1 MILADKICT
10 LRKKNG
16 WSQEELAEKLDVTRQ
31 SVSKWEGA
39 QSVPDLAK
47 ILQMSKIF
55 GVTTDYLMKDELE
68 EEEFVASKETETK
81 MRRVSME
88 EANDFL
94 HIKEITAKRI
104 AFATFLCIISPIC
117 LFLFGASWETGRI
130 SFSENAAAGLGMC
143 VLFVLVAIASA
154 IFISCGMKTKKYE
167 FLEKEVIDP
176 EYGVTGMVKERQKQ
190 YQGKYTKY
198 NIIGTVL
205 CILSI
210 IPLFAGGMITEDDF
224 VLCFML
230 CIMLVVAGA
239 GVVLFIVSG
248 INNASMQKLLQ
259 EGEYSKEKKG
269 KIDIT
274 GVVSTVYWLLVT
286 AGFLLYSFTTGEWGN
301 SWIIWTVAGVLY
313 AAVVVVCSAFQDKKK

>member
-68 EEEFVASKETETK
+68 EEEFVASKEPETK

-88 EANDFL
+88 EANEFL
-94 HIKEITAKRI
+94 AIKKVTAKRI
-104 AFATFLCIISPIC
+104 AFATYLCMISPIC
-117 LFLFGASWETGRI
+117 LLLFGASWETGRI
-130 SFSENAAAGLGMC
+130 SLSENAAGGLGMC
-143 VLFVLVAIASA
+143 ILFVLVAIASA

-167 FLEKEVIDP
+167 FLEKELIDT
-176 EYGVTGMVKERQKQ
+176 EYGVTGMVKERQKK
-190 YQGKYTKY
+190 YHGTYTKY

-210 IPLFAGGMITEDDF
+210 IPLFAGAMVTEDDF

-230 CIMLVVAGA
+230 CIMLVVAGI
-239 GVVLFIVSG
+239 GVALFIISG

-269 KIDIT
+269 KTDIT
-274 GVVSTVYWLLVT
+274 GVISTVYWLLVT
-286 AGFLLYSFTTGEWGN
+286 AGFLAYSFTTGEWGN
-301 SWIIWTVAGVLY
+301 SWIIWVVAGVVY
-313 AAVVVVCSAFQDKKK
+313 GAVAVVCSAFQNKKR